1 MKKIW
6 MLPGGLCNPN
16 ENYIL
21 TAVRETREEWGGTLN
36 NIKHIYTTNDNA
48 AIFSSNYNFRN
59 TTHDDRVEIF
69 CNRTTPHETSDY
81 GFYNPKTKNV
91 ENYSGLNKKNQIF
104 LKIALSTI
112 NKVINKY

>member
-1 MKKIW
+1 MNSNNFVISNSLYNSNNKLGKRRAFVLIKTTSGRILVVLHKKKKIW

-59 TTHDDRVEIF
+59 
-69 CNRTTPHETSDY
+69 
-81 GFYNPKTKNV
+81 
-91 ENYSGLNKKNQIF
+91 
-104 LKIALSTI
+104 I
-112 NKVINKY
+112 NA